1 MPSILARITMRINWA
16 LDILLPLKFQIE
28 QTMKELQS
36 ILKWAILIIGGVGV
50 LILLLTITNE
60 AYLSPSGMIDPK
72 LAADFGSFVGG
83 FVGTIFSLT
92 GTLVVAYTFVMQFRQ
107 TNRMFEKQNKQN
119 RKSEALNIF
128 FKRIDLHHS
137 ILEKVVVPNKKG
149 ELIKGYRAFTLLM
162 DQYHDLCSI
171 FANGNPNL
179 PAKLRELWEDSEES
193 YQLFFPLVYAVFY
206 DSFGWSNIVFPSLKD
221 VKDDRSV
228 GILARTIRDTLVE
241 YRRKHEK
248 EKEEEDPLN
257 RSVVD
262 MAHNIGFL
270 LPYFNNLYNTLEFV
284 RNNGSFSRKEKK
296 ELVKTMCSLLSKD
309 EMYILSNNISSNAC
323 SILGQNWDVYVDKY
337 DIFENFPTYKKSIK
351 IVRRALNRKS

>member
-1 MPSILARITMRINWA
+1 MP
-16 LDILLPLKFQIE
+16 PKFQIE
-28 QTMKELQS
+28 RTMKELQS
-36 ILKWAILIIGGVGV
+36 ILKWAILIIGGAGV
-50 LILLLTITNE
+50 LILLLIITNE

-107 TNRMFEKQNKQN
+107 TNRMFEEQNKQN

-128 FKRIDLHHS
+128 FKRIELHHS
-137 ILEKVVVPNKKG
+137 ILEKVEVPNKKG

-162 DQYHDLCSI
+162 DQYLDLCSIFI

-193 YQLFFPLVYAVFY
+193 YQLFFALVYAVFY
-206 DSFGWSNIVFPSLKD
+206 DFFGWSNIVFPLLKD

-228 GILARTIRDTLVE
+228 GILERIIIDTLVE

-262 MAHNIGFL
+262 IAHNIGFL
-270 LPYFNNLYNTLEFV
+270 LPYFNNLYDTLEFI
-284 RNNGSFSRKEKK
+284 RNNESFSCKEKK
-296 ELVKTMCSLLSKD
+296 EFVKTMCSLLSKD
-309 EMYILSNNISSNAC
+309 EIYFLHEHISSNVGA
-323 SILGQNWDVYVDKY
+323 SLGQNWDVYVDDYDLFEYYSKY
-337 DIFENFPTYKKSIK
+337 KEDIK